1 MKTIKLTDKE
11 IEVLS
16 DALSDYISESSENLD
31 ETEKSLA
38 DRISKSIKLSDKILK
53 KIGKRGIYTD
63 DKDMGL
69 DDSVCKYQ

>member
-16 DALSDYISESSENLD
+16 DALSDYICVSSENLD

-38 DRISKSIKLSDKILK
+38 DRISKCINLSDKILK
-53 KIGKRGIYTD
+53 KIGKRGNYT
-63 DKDMGL
+63 G
-69 DDSVCKYQ
+69 